1 MNSISILFSLINDF
15 IKNEKNL
22 NDDFNNNYK
31 ICQGI
36 CKRVV
41 ESCNVPV
48 IINGSENIPDEGSL
62 LICSNHTS
70 FYDIFALVS
79 CIDRSMSFA
88 AAKELMK
95 YPLLKKYIKAINCV
109 LIDRKTEDLKAM
121 KSQLQDME
129 EAIKNG
135 GLILFPEGECSYLD
149 DEIKPFKKGGFMAA
163 SKLDTTI
170 VPTYIKMENMKKIG
184 KWYIPT
190 DEVEITFGEPFI
202 PSEVFNGKASAK
214 KVTEYTREK
223 VLELRKKV

>member
-1 MNSISILFSLINDF
+1 MNSIGILFSLINDF

-22 NDDFNNNYK
+22 NDDFDNNYR
-31 ICQGI
+31 ICRDI
-36 CKRVV
+36 CKHVV

-48 IINGSENIPDEGSL
+48 IVNGKENIPKDDSL
-62 LICSNHTS
+62 LICSNHIS

-95 YPLLKKYIKAINCV
+95 YPLLKKYITAINCV
-109 LIDRKTEDLKAM
+109 LIDRQTEEINVM
-121 KSQLQDME
+121 KKQLQDME
-129 EAIKNG
+129 DAIKRG

-163 SKLDTTI
+163 SKLDTKI
-170 VPTYIKMENMKKIG
+170 IPTYIRTDKMKKMG

-202 PSEVFNGKASAK
+202 PSVVFDGKASAK
-214 KVTEYTREK
+214 KVSEYTREK
-223 VLELRKKV
+223 VLELKKF